1 MEKILLNSK
10 SELSKA
16 LDFFGNEY
24 EGRINR
30 VIRSFP
36 CVIIG
41 DYSEDIE
48 EGDVYNFA
56 TVIPDDFKQK
66 SEEITRG

>member
-30 VIRSFP
+30 LIRSFP
-36 CVIIG
+36 CVLIG

-48 EGDVYNFA
+48 EGDVYNFS
-56 TVIPDDFKQK
+56 TVILDDFKQK
-66 SEEITRG
+66 SGEIKRG